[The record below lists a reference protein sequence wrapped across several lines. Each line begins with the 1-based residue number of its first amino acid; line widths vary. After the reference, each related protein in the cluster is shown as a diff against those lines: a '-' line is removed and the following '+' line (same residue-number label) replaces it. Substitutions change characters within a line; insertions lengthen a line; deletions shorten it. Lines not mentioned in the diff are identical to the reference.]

1 LLRQGDGGHKLAYAR
16 ADIYEVANGVRNC
29 FGLKTGKMWAS
40 VLKTCLSRAMWSES
54 SNRR

>member
-1 LLRQGDGGHKLAYAR
+1 MLRQGDGGHKLAYAR